1 MATKGQTGIRIVDA
15 GMRQLWQTG
24 YMHNRVLMIVA
35 SFLINNYL
43 IHWKQG
49 ENGFLI
55 LCLMLTLRVIILTGN
70 G

>member
-1 MATKGQTGIRIVDA
+1 MSKKIAIHWF
-15 GMRQLWQTG
+15 RQDLRLADNLALT
-24 YMHNRVLMIVA
+24 
-35 SFLINNYL
+35 